1 MINAS
6 FCLSSESKQRREGS
20 NNKRE
25 RACLLA
31 TSGAGGWRP
40 VVWGLARLEKGG
52 VVASSRQICR
62 QLGGREERHRAGS
75 AIGRGRR
82 GAFAAGCCSTASA
95 AARCLLYSAAFCTE
109 HVACLSFAPSSAHA
123 VKRLIF
129 AEKCCAGAGGARA
142 VPRASERTGTPRSSL
157 GSPKGL
163 PARNPGGGAS
173 ASAPPRRQPRLSYAY
188 FGSTGAENAR
198 FK

>member
-95 AARCLLYSAAFCTE
+95 AFFARPPFALSTSLASLLLLPR
-109 HVACLSFAPSSAHA
+109 HML
-123 VKRLIF
+123 KRLIF

-173 ASAPPRRQPRLSYAY
+173 ASAPPRRQPRLSYAH

>member
-75 AIGRGRR
+75 AIGRGRS

-95 AARCLLYSAAFCTE
+95 AAAFFARPPFALSTSLASLLLLPR
-109 HVACLSFAPSSAHA
+109 HML
-123 VKRLIF
+123 KRLIF